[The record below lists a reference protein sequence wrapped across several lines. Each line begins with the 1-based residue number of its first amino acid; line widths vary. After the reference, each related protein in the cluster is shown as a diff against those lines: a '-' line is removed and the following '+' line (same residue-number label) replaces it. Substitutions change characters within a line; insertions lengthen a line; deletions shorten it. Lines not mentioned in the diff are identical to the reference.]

1 MAPEPSGPGGLRDL
15 RPDSLLAQALRR
27 QGVLEDDDAIEPEL
41 EPAVEP
47 ERKTVEWDPEPELH
61 AEPEP
66 EPVPR
71 HRAPAHKRRGR
82 GRSTLLGLGVG
93 LGVGVAAIAI
103 AFSIIAIPL
112 YMIAS
117 TEPGS
122 GLDRDLVRKGLF
134 FVALPF
140 GAIAGT
146 GIGVLVGVWYGRG
159 GRLPVERSSIHGG

>member
-27 QGVLEDDDAIEPEL
+27 RGVLEDEPEPDL
-41 EPAVEP
+41 EP
-47 ERKTVEWDPEPELH
+47 DL
-61 AEPEP
+61 EPEP
-66 EPVPR
+66 EPR
-71 HRAPAHKRRGR
+71 HRAPTHRRRGR

-146 GIGVLVGVWYGRG
+146 AIGVLVGVWYGRG

>member
-27 QGVLEDDDAIEPEL
+27 QGVLEDDDATEPEPEP
-41 EPAVEP
+41 EPAVAV
-47 ERKTVEWDPEPELH
+47 ERETVEWDPEPELR
-61 AEPEP
+61 PEP